1 MKKNKL
7 LEIFNVKDYEELD
20 EFIKNNPEDSRVKDL
35 KEVLEIFDIK
45 DKCNENNQ
53 E

>member
-1 MKKNKL
+1 MKNNKL
-7 LEIFNVKDYEELD
+7 LEMFDVKNYEELD

-35 KEVLEIFDIK
+35 KEVLEMFDIK
-45 DKCNENNQ
+45 EKFKEENQ